1 MSKEA
6 LAGSKDAALKL
17 ALDTL
22 KRMDGWLVL
31 RYGSGLTPQ
40 EKRIVATME
49 AALAQD
55 EASDSSLSRQAKR
68 SSGGEQEPV
77 GYFYLD
83 DGQWRQAHDPISF
96 PSCTKLY
103 TTPPQ
108 RKPLTD
114 DEISKIRKELS
125 DRGQQFDSINDFV
138 RAIEA
143 AHGIKEKNT

>member
-1 MSKEA
+1 MKEEA

-22 KRMDGWLVL
+22 KRMDGWLIL

-40 EKRIVATME
+40 EKRIVATIE

-55 EASDSSLSRQAKR
+55 ETS

-114 DEISKIRKELS
+114 EQIVPMFSAREKLK
-125 DRGQQFDSINDFV
+125 
-138 RAIEA
+138 AIGEKDAWFWYAWGIGDAEA